1 MKKFIKPEIEI
12 IEFDCAD
19 VIATS
24 GDPKLAGF
32 KSPAVEDDTSKS
44 LDKYYGDVSWNGTMQ

>member
-1 MKKFIKPEIEI
+1 MKKKFEKPEIEI

-24 GDPKLAGF
+24 GGMDGVLGQETTPGHSEVTPISGGSGLGE
-32 KSPAVEDDTSKS
+32 PM
-44 LDKYYGDVSWNGTMQ
+44 Y